1 MTDSFD
7 TSIAAFRDWMPYAGR
22 HKGPA
27 TIEQYT
33 DSAQRL
39 ARWAREQGHQDFSQL
54 GKADLRAYLGS
65 LHGRYGGPPSQSWTS
80 TAWAGIRSL
89 YRYLADEE
97 DCKDIAA
104 SITVGRPAASGRIT
118 HLDAHQVSALM
129 TACQTA
135 KETAVIAVFLDA
147 GVRIAEAARLKVSDA
162 MVDDLRSRRIIVTGK
177 GGKTRGVVIGAQ
189 TARALRRYLRE
200 RSRSRYAS
208 LDALWLSQRGAMSI
222 SGLDR
227 LIRDVGA
234 RAGMEGV
241 HPHLLRHTWSHHFRL
256 AGGQL
261 DDLVYLAGWS
271 GPAMALKYGESAAAE
286 RAELKARD
294 LSLVDRMRG
303 RS

>member
-7 TSIAAFRDWMPYAGR
+7 TSIAGFRDWMPYSGR
-22 HKGPA
+22 HKSAA

-39 ARWAREQGHQDFSQL
+39 ASWAREQGRQDFSQL
-54 GKADLRAYLGS
+54 TKSDLRAFLGS
-65 LHGRYGGPPSQSWTS
+65 LHGRNGRPPSQAWTS
-80 TAWAGIRSL
+80 TSWAGVRSL
-89 YRYLADEE
+89 FRYLADEE
-97 DCKDIAA
+97 DCKDVAA
-104 SITVGRPAASGRIT
+104 SITVSRPQASGRIT

-129 TACQTA
+129 AACQTA
-135 KETAVIAVFLDA
+135 KETAVISVFLDA

-222 SGLDR
+222 SGLDK
-227 LIRDVGA
+227 LIRTVGD
-234 RAGMEGV
+234 RAGLDV
-241 HPHLLRHTWSHHFRL
+241 WPHLLRHTWSHHFRL
-256 AGGQL
+256 NGGQL

-271 GPAMALKYGESAAAE
+271 GPSMALRYGASAAAE
-286 RAELKARD
+286 RAEARARD
-294 LSLVDRMRG
+294 LSLVDRQRG